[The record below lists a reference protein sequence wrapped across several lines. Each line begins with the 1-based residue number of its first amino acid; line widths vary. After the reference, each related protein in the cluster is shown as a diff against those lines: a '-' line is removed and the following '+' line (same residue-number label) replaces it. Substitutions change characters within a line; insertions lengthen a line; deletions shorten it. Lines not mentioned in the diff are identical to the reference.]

1 MTDQSTPTER
11 PIRFEFTDADGDLL
25 SIGVPAEPACGRPS
39 VSFYTVT
46 EPVHVPV
53 DRIPQLIAA
62 VNRAAGITATPV
74 LSEPERAYLRAALSL
89 LADSIGDGVTDEPD
103 GFTAAELAPA
113 LASLRKLAG
122 GEA

>member
-1 MTDQSTPTER
+1 MTDQSTPAER

-25 SIGVPAEPACGRPS
+25 SIGVPAEPACGRPA

-62 VNRAAGITATPV
+62 VSRAAGITITPS
-74 LSEPERAYLRAALSL
+74 LSESPSARTSALAL
-89 LADSIGDGVTDEPD
+89 DLAFDSIDVSDEPD
-103 GFTAAELAPA
+103 GFTDDDEARARVPAEA
-113 LASLRKLAG
+113 RG
-122 GEA
+122 R

>member
-1 MTDQSTPTER
+1 MTDQTTPAER

-25 SIGVPAEPACGRPS
+25 SIGVPAEPACGRPA

-46 EPVHVPV
+46 GPVHVPV

-62 VNRAAGITATPV
+62 VSRAAGITVTPS
-74 LSEPERAYLRAALSL
+74 LSESERTFLKFALD
-89 LADSIGDGVTDEPD
+89 LAFDQMCSGD
-103 GFTAAELAPA
+103 GFTDDDEAA
-113 LASLRKLAG
+113 LATLRKLAG